1 MKSIVVYCGSGTGI
15 DPSFMELAYQT
26 GVFLAK
32 NNITVVYGGA
42 KIGLMG
48 AVADGAL
55 AFQGKVIGVLPEF
68 MSGNEIA
75 HENLSELIM
84 VKTMHERKLI
94 MHQLSDAV
102 IALPG
107 GFGTMEELF
116 EMLTWAQLGLHQK
129 PTGILNYN
137 NYYDALLM
145 LSNSMRDHG
154 FLKPEYRNM
163 LLDATNLESL
173 FEKMNEYKAVSL
185 QMTLTIQNT

>member
-94 MHQLSDAV
+94 MHQLSDA
-102 IALPG
+102 A
-107 GFGTMEELF
+107 
-116 EMLTWAQLGLHQK
+116 
-129 PTGILNYN
+129 
-137 NYYDALLM
+137 
-145 LSNSMRDHG
+145 
-154 FLKPEYRNM
+154 
-163 LLDATNLESL
+163 
-173 FEKMNEYKAVSL
+173 
-185 QMTLTIQNT
+185 